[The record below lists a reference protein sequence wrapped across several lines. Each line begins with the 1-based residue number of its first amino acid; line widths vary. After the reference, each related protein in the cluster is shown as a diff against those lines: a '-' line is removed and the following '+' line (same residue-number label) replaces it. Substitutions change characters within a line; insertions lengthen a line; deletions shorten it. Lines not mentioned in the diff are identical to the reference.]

1 MRPGDRFGDS
11 QLDAGVFQREDDVER
26 IVSSFFASSRVA
38 GWTRCFGSSRKG
50 GEEDEE
56 EEL

>member
-11 QLDAGVFQREDDVER
+11 QLNVGVFQREDHVER

-38 GWTRCFGSSRKG
+38 GWTRCFGSRK
-50 GEEDEE
+50 EEE